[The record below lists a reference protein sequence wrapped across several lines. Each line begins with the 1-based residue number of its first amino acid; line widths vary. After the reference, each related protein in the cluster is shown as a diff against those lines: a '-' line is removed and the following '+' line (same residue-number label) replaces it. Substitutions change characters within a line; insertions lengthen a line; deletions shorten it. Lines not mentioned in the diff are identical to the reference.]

1 MVGRPKHKATDQNRK
16 LVKILSAG
24 GMTQE
29 DVAAELGIHFQ
40 TLVKYYREEYE
51 SGSRMIVAELLPVSL
66 KVAKDIDHKDS
77 AAERRFLLE
86 RKGGFIKTEKQEISG
101 TLKPFEVIVQSV
113 DAEPQKED

>member
-1 MVGRPKHKATDQNRK
+1 MVGRPKHKPTDQNRK

-86 RKGGFIKTEKQEISG
+86 RKGGFIKTEKQEVSADVSLSKI
-101 TLKPFEVIVQSV
+101 ERVIV
-113 DAEPQKED
+113 DPLIQKD